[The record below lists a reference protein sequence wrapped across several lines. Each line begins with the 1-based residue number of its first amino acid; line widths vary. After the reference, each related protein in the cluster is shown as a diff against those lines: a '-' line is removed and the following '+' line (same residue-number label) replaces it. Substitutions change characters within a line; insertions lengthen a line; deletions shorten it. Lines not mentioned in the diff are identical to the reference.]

1 MGGDDAA
8 EMSLSE
14 ANALRIKLGLQPL
27 GPKTSTKI
35 EGNVHSRSINQNDQ
49 NIVGVERDEWGRIIV
64 PTENLGDKKQEDKI
78 KEKIEVR
85 KQKREAE
92 RLLRVRT
99 LGASTKPIARKRK
112 VNIEEE
118 NGMDDDDDLDM
129 VDWLSTQ
136 SQESKR
142 NKRKY
147 EKLEKFYIDQDKAA
161 NEKAYN
167 ENDLVGMK
175 IDHDIADIDE
185 ETDMILTLKD
195 KRILDEDA
203 VKDVLTNVNILDL
216 ESARVSIKNKKQGL
230 DYNPWEDDAD
240 DMLEDMMSFGKHSKT
255 LKKYDEIIH
264 GNKKGGQDSF
274 AIGADGEVDLTD
286 VKKREALK
294 ADLFKNTQSLGPALA
309 DYIPTSDFMT
319 TADFKKSR
327 KALKSEALKK
337 EPKDPKDELSSKA
350 PKIKKSKKMK
360 VQKLSARDLLDQ
372 ANSQNNGN
380 NDSSDFYKNS
390 TSKFNADRKRANQS
404 NRRRIE
410 EDEFDKVA
418 FNRVKKNEKKLG
430 RQLLDVAD
438 KIVKKPRKPRSKKMF
453 VDREEFMESIARERQ
468 ESESEDDF
476 DVLGAIN
483 DKTFKKLD
491 DNRDGLVMT
500 KTEEFC
506 RNIQLETTDRRARNK
521 KKTKEEE
528 FKKEEA
534 ENDYGAS
541 KISVDHVGQLI
552 GVKEEDDIGTGM
564 ASFLKMAKEK
574 CVLDE
579 VEDTRKLALQVS
591 QHVKEAIVANPDSYS
606 ILEDRFRFD
615 HDIDRLGHRRLG
627 KFDGSG
633 TSRNFEEFSE
643 KSSYKPTFK
652 LSYTDKDGAPLSQ
665 KEAFR
670 ELSHKFH
677 GKTSGKVKTDKR
689 QKKKKEKQNANKR
702 VYSEKSMMNDMLQA
716 KQAESKQPFVILAGQ
731 EGSIHS
737 MIKR

>member
-8 EMSLSE
+8 ELSLSE

-27 GPKTSTKI
+27 GPKASTKV
-35 EGNVHSRSINQNDQ
+35 GDNVHSRSINQNDQ
-49 NIVGVERDEWGRIIV
+49 AIVGVERDEWGRIIV

-92 RLLRVRT
+92 RLLRVKT
-99 LGASTKPIARKRK
+99 LGASTKPMSRKRK
-112 VNIEEE
+112 VDIEED
-118 NGMDDDDDLDM
+118 GMGDEDDLDM

-136 SQESKR
+136 TQESKR

-147 EKLEKFYIDQDKAA
+147 EKMEKFYSDQDKAA
-161 NEKAYN
+161 NEKVYN

-175 IDHDIADIDE
+175 IGHDIADIDE

-203 VKDVLTNVNILDL
+203 VKDVLTNVNILDM
-216 ESARVSIKNKKQGL
+216 ESARTSIKNKKQGL

-255 LKKYDEIIH
+255 LKKYDEIIY
-264 GNKKGGQDSF
+264 GNKDQTNTFDKGSIDSF
-274 AIGADGEVDLTD
+274 AIGKDGEVDLTD

-309 DYIPTSDFMT
+309 EYEPTSDFMT
-319 TADFKKSR
+319 AADFKRSR
-327 KALKSEALKK
+327 KTLKDESLKK
-337 EPKDPKDELSSKA
+337 EPKDELSSKA

-360 VQKLSARDLLDQ
+360 PLKLTARDLLNQ
-372 ANSQNNGN
+372 ANSSDNGN
-380 NDSSDFYKNS
+380 SDFYKNS
-390 TSKFNADRKRANQS
+390 TSKFNSDRKRANQS
-404 NRRRIE
+404 NRRRVE

-418 FNRVKKNEKKLG
+418 FNQVKKNEKKLG
-430 RQLLDVAD
+430 RQLLDAGN
-438 KIVKKPRKPRSKKMF
+438 KIVKKAKKPKSKKMF

-468 ESESEDDF
+468 ESESEEEF

-483 DKTFKKLD
+483 DTAYKKRD
-491 DNRDGLVMT
+491 DNKDGLVMT

-506 RNIQLETTDRRARNK
+506 RNIQLETTDRRAKNK

-528 FKKEEA
+528 FKQEEE

-591 QHVKEAIVANPDSYS
+591 KHVKDAIVANPDSYS

-643 KSSYKPTFK
+643 KNKYKPTFK
-652 LSYTDKDGAPLSQ
+652 LSYTDKDGAPLTQ

-731 EGSIHS
+731 EGSIHT
-737 MIKR
+737 MTKR